1 MKNQL
6 TKETEEE
13 LRSQLSHIILPKRK
27 PYRKLERSSS
37 SENKEDESL
46 KNFNEYLSKIRYD
59 KQQEIQ
65 SKTAIEQIEDEFHHP
80 VFDSD
85 SPLTMGSSVSEEDGD
100 DLEEEEEVLSTMNHS
115 RPISTFRKYKKLT
128 YKEVERSLD
137 FYEDEENKYLNEL
150 DILITFLK
158 GQTQLYSMSQYL
170 TQQKI
175 NILTIPSF
183 VFSIVV
189 TVLAPLIHDYV
200 WSGILISALTA
211 SIASLFACVRFYEL
225 DASCTT
231 YLYLTN
237 QYNKM
242 QISLETISNSMVIGT
257 GSLRGIVEWK
267 EVMEKIKEVENRI
280 TELNSNSILP
290 PEEVKLLIPI
300 ISHVNIFSFIKKMK
314 IMKKNKI
321 SKYREIKN
329 EIRFILNQW
338 DQYSY
343 QNEFPQVDY
352 EPIESSHSS
361 TSSSKAIECIDVPE
375 EKNHIPEPIWK
386 DSDESK
392 KKKEKIS
399 FQEQHPWKKKRHQMM
414 REKHRMSYLLKKK
427 SEIRKDLNYYR
438 TAYSYIDE
446 IFTREMNIA
455 DHTSYWW
462 VSIRWFLGIQP
473 NSLPR
478 NNPVVDRY
486 LEFIFIPSH
495 SSYYNVLEFNKNKE
509 KHVSKHSSL
518 PKNNISN
525 HFVSEE
531 DFDIV

>member
-6 TKETEEE
+6 PKETEEQ
-13 LRSQLSHIILPKRK
+13 LRSELAHIHIPKRK
-27 PYRKLERSSS
+27 PYRKIERSSS
-37 SENKEDESL
+37 SSENPPIYHKENKEDEPL
-46 KNFNEYLSKIRYD
+46 KNFNEYLNKIRLD
-59 KQQEIQ
+59 KQQEIH
-65 SKTAIEQIEDEFHHP
+65 SKTAIEQIEEEFHHP

-85 SPLTMGSSVSEEDGD
+85 SPLTMGSSVSEEDGE

-115 RPISTFRKYKKLT
+115 RPTSTHRKYKKLT
-128 YKEVERSLD
+128 YKDVERSLD

-175 NILTIPSF
+175 NFLTIPSF
-183 VFSIVV
+183 IFSIVV
-189 TVLAPLIHDYV
+189 TVLAPLIHEYV

-211 SIASLFACVRFYEL
+211 SIASLFACVRYYEL
-225 DASCTT
+225 DASSTT
-231 YLYLTN
+231 YIYLTN
-237 QYNKM
+237 QYNNM

-257 GSLRGIVEWK
+257 GSLRGVVEWK
-267 EVMEKIKEVENRI
+267 EVMEKIKDVENKI
-280 TELNSNSILP
+280 TELNSISILP

-343 QNEFPQVDY
+343 QNEYPQVDY
-352 EPIESSHSS
+352 EPINYSDPSSVS
-361 TSSSKAIECIDVPE
+361 SSSKVVEAMDVPE
-375 EKNHIPEPIWK
+375 DKNHISEPIWK
-386 DSDESK
+386 DSDEYNK
-392 KKKEKIS
+392 KKKGKMV

-427 SEIRKDLNYYR
+427 SEIRKELNYYR
-438 TAYSYIDE
+438 TAYNYIDE

-462 VSIRWFLGIQP
+462 VSIRWFFGIQP

-486 LEFIFIPSH
+486 L
-495 SSYYNVLEFNKNKE
+495 
-509 KHVSKHSSL
+509 
-518 PKNNISN
+518 
-525 HFVSEE
+525 
-531 DFDIV
+531 